1 MHPRQSGFTLIEL
14 MIVIAIIGILSAIAL
29 PSYQDYTRR
38 ARFAEVIAATAP
50 FRIAV
55 SMALQQGLEPASLET
70 GAEGIPPAPA
80 PSRSLAS
87 LSVHNGIITAEG
99 TRLVGNATLILT
111 PSEDGSHF
119 SLSGTCLEHHLCE
132 A

>member
-1 MHPRQSGFTLIEL
+1 MQLRQSGFTLIEL

-50 FRIAV
+50 FKIAV
-55 SMALQQGLEPASLET
+55 SMALQQGIEPASLET
-70 GAEGIPPAPA
+70 GAQGIPPAPA
-80 PSRSLAS
+80 PTRSLAS
-87 LSVHNGIITAEG
+87 LAVHNGTITAEG
-99 TRLVGNATLILT
+99 TRLVGSTTLILT
-111 PSEDGSHF
+111 PNEDGSIF
-119 SLSGTCLEHHLCE
+119 TVSGTCLESRLCE